1 MARSICR
8 LGGYGLEYMARSIC
22 RLGGYGLEDMGRSIW
37 TGGYGLEDMARSIC
51 RLTRLGGYGLEYMG
65 RSICRLG
72 RYRLE
77 DMGWSIL
84 CKLQIFL
91 HPLPLQFQSVRLWSS
106 TMPKGDVPD
115 RAPTKFLPRHT
126 RLIP

>member
-1 MARSICR
+1 
-8 LGGYGLEYMARSIC
+8 MARSIC
-22 RLGGYGLEDMGRSIW
+22 RLGGYGLEDM
-37 TGGYGLEDMARSIC
+37 ARSIC
-51 RLTRLGGYGLEYMG
+51 RLGGYGLEDMG

-115 RAPTKFLPRHT
+115 RVPTKFLPHIAPS
-126 RLIP
+126 LLLGQPSDC